1 MKRMHIKYYTAQN
14 AAPHQP
20 DHGYFMYIIYV
31 LIKNGCYPI
40 PTAARIAAIKL
51 SVKTEVKKSP

>member
-1 MKRMHIKYYTAQN
+1 MHIKYTAQN

-40 PTAARIAAIKL
+40 PTAARIEAIKL